1 MELYVGMDVSLKET
15 SICVVD
21 GSGEIVSEGTVISE
35 PSAIAEFVKAK
46 AAGAVRIGLETG
58 PTTTWLWHELRALGL
73 PVICIDARHAKAA
86 LSLQI
91 NKSDRNDAVGL
102 ARIMQCGWYKEVQV
116 KSVACH
122 EIRSVLNSRA
132 LLVRIKRDL
141 GNQIRGLLKNL
152 GLVIGKAQG
161 NVFTRRVEELV
172 AENPYLQQAV
182 RPLLAV
188 REKVSR
194 EIADLDRKLLS
205 LTRGH
210 QDSRRLMTVPGIGPI
225 TALAFCAAIDD
236 PARFRRSR
244 SVGAYFGLT
253 PRRHASGEVD
263 WSGRISKCGD
273 TMVRS
278 YLFEAAGVLLTRVPQ
293 WCALKAWGLRLAKR
307 IGFKK
312 AKVAVARK
320 LALRAAYAA
329 PQGHGPPSAS
339 TACGAMEPTSS
350 GQPRRLQ
357 LRRNKVREF
366 RECGKAVPA
375 GTAASVRSTEAL
387 RCFQ

>member
-35 PSAIAEFVKAK
+35 PSAIAEFIKAT
-46 AAGAVRIGLETG
+46 AVSAKRIGLETG
-58 PTTTWLWHELRALGL
+58 PTTTWLWHELRALGW

-102 ARIMQCGWYKEVQV
+102 ARIMQAGWYKEVQV
-116 KSVACH
+116 KSVSCH
-122 EIRSVLNSRA
+122 ELRAVLNSRA
-132 LLVRIKRDL
+132 QLVKIKRDL
-141 GNQIRGLLKNL
+141 ENQIRGLLKNL
-152 GLVIGKAQG
+152 GLRIGKAGG
-161 NVFTRRVEELV
+161 NVFSRRVEELV
-172 AENPYLQQAV
+172 AEQSLLQEAV

-194 EIADLDRKLLS
+194 EIADLHRKLLA
-205 LTRGH
+205 LAREDE
-210 QDSRRLMTVPGIGPI
+210 DSRRSMTVPGVGPI
-225 TALAFCAAIDD
+225 TALAFLTAIDD
-236 PARFRRSR
+236 PTRFKRSR
-244 SVGAYFGLT
+244 SVGAYVGLT

-263 WSGRISKCGD
+263 WTGRISKCGD
-273 TMVRS
+273 RMVRT

-293 WCALKAWGLRLAKR
+293 WCKLKAWGHRLWKR

-320 LALRAAYAA
+320 LAVILHRMWRDRTDFIWSSKEAA
-329 PQGHGPPSAS
+329 
-339 TACGAMEPTSS
+339 
-350 GQPRRLQ
+350 
-357 LRRNKVREF
+357 V
-366 RECGKAVPA
+366 
-375 GTAASVRSTEAL
+375 
-387 RCFQ
+387 